1 MTRIRTHSPRISLAL
16 LLPLMHL
23 VPAAAV
29 LSLPACGRV
38 YYDAINEATLPT
50 DQLLDRRITE
60 ADRAIGEART
70 ALLHLDDAL
79 RDFALTPSGPSDASE
94 RAQTDLERLATR
106 AEAAAADAS
115 RRIASVFDVA
125 PDHLA
130 TLDEDD
136 PALDRFDAL
145 ASALTAADDALARTL
160 ADLSTQIPA
169 LGAAPAPSRA
179 DALRATIDATIRDL
193 DAAHAEAVAF
203 TAGSAAAD

>member
-1 MTRIRTHSPRISLAL
+1 MIPAPPRRTRRCLAL
-16 LLPLMHL
+16 LLPLLHL

-50 DQLLDRRITE
+50 DDLLNLRITE

-70 ALLHLDDAL
+70 ALLHLDDSL
-79 RDFALTPSGPSDASE
+79 RDVSMAPPTGDAPE
-94 RAQTDLERLATR
+94 RAQTELERLAVR

-130 TLDEDD
+130 TLSQDD
-136 PALDRFDAL
+136 PAADRFDAL
-145 ASALTAADDALARTL
+145 ASSLLAADEALTAAL
-160 ADLSTQIPA
+160 ADIRAEVPT

-179 DALRATIDATIRDL
+179 DALRSTIDTAIRTL
-193 DAAHAEAVAF
+193 DTAHAEAVAF
-203 TAGSAAAD
+203 TTAAKASD